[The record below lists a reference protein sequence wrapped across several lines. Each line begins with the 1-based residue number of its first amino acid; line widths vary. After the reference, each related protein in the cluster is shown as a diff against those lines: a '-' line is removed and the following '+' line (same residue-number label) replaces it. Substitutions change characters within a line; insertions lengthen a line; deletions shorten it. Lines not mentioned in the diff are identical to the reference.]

1 LDLTLKKSFSFVSPF
16 SLEQCDEALQQFHSY
31 RHQIKLLDSSIT
43 DNGIRQYQLAR
54 HVTTGRNKIGYAQAE
69 LRLLPLK
76 DGTVDVNGFAKIFI
90 LQILFY
96 TYFIVA
102 TLTFA
107 YVFRGFLPLALFLLL
122 FTFFSARWLRMT
134 FINRELLIQEIQHTL
149 GME

>member
-1 LDLTLKKSFSFVSPF
+1 MDLTLKKSFSFVSPF
-16 SLEQCDEALQQFHSY
+16 SLEQCDEALQQFHAY
-31 RHQIKLLDSSIT
+31 RHQVKLLDSSVT
-43 DNGIRQYQLAR
+43 DNGIQQYRLDR

-76 DGTVDVNGFAKIFI
+76 DGTVDVNGYAKIFI

-107 YVFRGFLPLALFLLL
+107 YVFRGFLPLALFMLL
-122 FTFFSARWLRMT
+122 FTYFSARWLRLV
-134 FINRELLIQEIQHTL
+134 FINRELLIGEIKETL
-149 GME
+149 GNG